1 MKQLLLLL
9 LALLLLLSSCADGQA
24 QGSDPLSS
32 AIPSEPESTTESR
45 DTVEETTADTDDETT
60 DEITEDMP
68 TWDTEV
74 ETEPETEPDSDDTD
88 EEETEVE
95 TEDNGET
102 EWVEPPYY
110 EVDGYMYRIDVSQY
124 LAYIAPKKPEEYLI
138 LANRNHELSSSYTP
152 SDLVRTKT
160 NYDKKL
166 RKAAAYAL
174 DAMFLEMK
182 ALGVCDT
189 IPQSA
194 YRSYAT
200 QVRIYNSYLEKE
212 RKKHPTY
219 TEEQIIALVQ
229 TYSSPPGAS
238 DHQTGLAVDFHP
250 IGSSFSKTQA
260 FRYLKKNAHKFGF
273 ILRFPDGMTDITGY
287 KYESWHWRFVG
298 REAATKIY
306 ERGLTLEEYLEELY
320 GGIIPPET
328 SVPESGD
335 TETPETSIPESDD
348 IETDVPE
355 TDTSESGESES
366 DAPDTSLPDDTD
378 IEPLPDDSTEGE
390 IPPDT
395 DSQPPETDSQPPETD
410 GVESSSDFSDA
421 GSELLYESDAS
432 SVNPSETTFN
442 DGGEDVAPPDPESN
456 VPNEAATTQAT
467 PSGDA
472 NTADIS

>member
-1 MKQLLLLL
+1 VKQLPILL
-9 LALLLLLSSCADGQA
+9 LALLLLFSSCADGQA
-24 QGSDPLSS
+24 QGSAPLSTEN
-32 AIPSEPESTTESR
+32 PSVTVPESTTAFDSSNT
-45 DTVEETTADTDDETT
+45 DTETTEETLE
-60 DEITEDMP
+60 
-68 TWDTEV
+68 WDTEV
-74 ETEPETEPDSDDTD
+74 ETEPETEPDNGFDTD
-88 EEETEVE
+88 YDIDFGTESDETEE
-95 TEDNGET
+95 

-110 EVDGYMYRIDVSQY
+110 EVDGYVYRIDVSKY
-124 LAYIAPKKPEEYLI
+124 LSYIAPKNDEEYLI
-138 LANRNHELSSSYTP
+138 LANRNHYLSSSYKPT
-152 SDLVRTKT
+152 DLVRTKA
-160 NYDKKL
+160 NYDKKM
-166 RKAAAYAL
+166 RKAACYAL
-174 DAMFLEMK
+174 DAMFEEMK

-200 QVRIYNSYLEKE
+200 QVEVYNSYLKKE

-219 TEEQIIALVQ
+219 TDEQIEALVQ
-229 TYSSPPGAS
+229 QYSSPPGAS
-238 DHQTGLAVDFHP
+238 DHQTGLAVDFSP
-250 IGSSFSKTQA
+250 IASSFRYTKA
-260 FRYLKKNAHKFGF
+260 FQYLSKNAYKFGF
-273 ILRFPDGMTDITGY
+273 ILRFPNGKTDITGY

-298 REAATKIY
+298 REAATEIY

-348 IETDVPE
+348 IETDIPE

-378 IEPLPDDSTEGE
+378 VEPLPDDSTEGE
-390 IPPDT
+390 TPPD
-395 DSQPPETDSQPPETD
+395 TDSQPPETD

-421 GSELLYESDAS
+421 GSELLDESDGS
-432 SVNPSETTFN
+432 SVKPSETTSN
-442 DGGEDVAPPDPESN
+442 DGEEDVAPPDTESN